1 MIPKNRVTTHPGE
14 LLWEEFLEPL
24 GMSGAQL
31 AAALGVPANRIT
43 DIVRMRRGVTADTAI
58 RLGRYFGT
66 SAEFWLAAQ
75 TSFDLTSAMTSND
88 YRAIAPRSAA

>member
-14 LLWEEFLEPL
+14 LLAEEFLEPL

-43 DIVRMRRGVTADTAI
+43 DLVRKRRGVTADTAI
-58 RLGRYFGT
+58 RLGRYFDT

-75 TSFDLTSAMTSND
+75 ASFDLTSALATHD
-88 YRAIAPRSAA
+88 YGSITPRSAA